1 MPKKGEN
8 IYKRKDGRWEGRFIK
23 YYTPEGKAKY
33 GYVYARTYTAA
44 KKLLLEKQIAHKN
57 SNPEITTQTIC
68 YNQVLNEW
76 MQHIHLQVKES
87 TYSRYFHLVRNHIK
101 PILGIYQLNKI
112 NSQLI
117 ESYVEQLLNNGR
129 LDGTGGL
136 SPKTVS
142 DIIAIIKSSMEYARY
157 HNYNITCDLSRLS
170 IKKNFHKIRVLSL
183 QEQSDLTAILE
194 YNTDFCKL
202 GVLLSL
208 YTGIRLGELCALR
221 WENIDAV
228 QCILKIRK
236 TLLRIQNTDTGE
248 NAAKTK
254 IIITEPKS
262 QYSIRDIP
270 LPAFLSEIL
279 SHYHQLSEAY
289 VLTGKAD
296 KYLEPR
302 TVQNRFK
309 SYIRDANL
317 PDANFHSLRHTFAT
331 RCVELG
337 FDVKSLS
344 EILGHASVNITLN
357 RYVHSSFGLK
367 KDNMEKL
374 SLIAKL

>member
-8 IYKRKDGRWEGRFIK
+8 IYKRKDGRWEGRYIK
-23 YYTPEGKAKY
+23 HHTPEGKAKY

-44 KKLLLEKQIAHKN
+44 KKLLLDKQIANENGSLESTGK
-57 SNPEITTQTIC
+57 TIC
-68 YNQVLNEW
+68 YDQVLNEW

-101 PILGIYQLNKI
+101 PELGSYQLNRI

-117 ESYVEQLLNNGR
+117 ERYVEQLLNNGR

-142 DIIAIIKSSMEYARY
+142 DITAIIKSSMEFARY
-157 HNYNITCDLSRLS
+157 HNYNISCDLSRLS

-183 QEQSDLTAILE
+183 QEQSDLTTILE
-194 YNTDFCKL
+194 QNTDFCKL
-202 GVLLSL
+202 GVLISL
-208 YTGIRLGELCALR
+208 YTGIRLGELCALC
-221 WENIDAV
+221 WENIDME
-228 QCILKIRK
+228 QNILKISK
-236 TLLRIQNTDTGE
+236 TLLRIQNTDTRVHT
-248 NAAKTK
+248 KTK

-262 QYSIRDIP
+262 QYSIREIP
-270 LPAFLSEIL
+270 LPAFLMKLL
-279 SHYHQLSEAY
+279 SHYHQTSDAY
-289 VLTGKAD
+289 VLTGQTD

-317 PDANFHSLRHTFAT
+317 SDANFHSLRHTFAT

-374 SLIAKL
+374 SMIAKL

>member
-8 IYKRKDGRWEGRFIK
+8 IYKRKDGRWEGRYIK
-23 YYTPEGKAKY
+23 YHTPEGKAKY

-44 KKLLLEKQIAHKN
+44 KKLLLEKQIAHENGSLESTSKN
-57 SNPEITTQTIC
+57 IC
-68 YNQVLNEW
+68 YDQVLNEW

-101 PILGIYQLNKI
+101 PELGNYQLNRI

-117 ESYVEQLLNNGR
+117 ERYVEQLLNNGR

-142 DIIAIIKSSMEYARY
+142 DITAIIKSTMEFARY
-157 HNYNITCDLSRLS
+157 HNYNTNCDLSRLS
-170 IKKNFHKIRVLSL
+170 IKKQFHKIRVLSL

-194 YNTDFCKL
+194 QNTDFCKL
-202 GVLLSL
+202 GVLISL
-208 YTGIRLGELCALR
+208 YTGIRLGELCALCWR
-221 WENIDAV
+221 NIDME
-228 QCILKIRK
+228 QNILKISK
-236 TLLRIQNTDTGE
+236 TLLRIQNTDIRE
-248 NAAKTK
+248 HAKTK

-262 QYSIRDIP
+262 QYSIREIP
-270 LPAFLSEIL
+270 LPAFLSKLL
-279 SHYHQLSEAY
+279 SRYHQSSDAY
-289 VLTGKAD
+289 VLTGQTD

-309 SYIRDANL
+309 SYIRSANL
-317 PDANFHSLRHTFAT
+317 SDANFHSLRHTFAT

-374 SLIAKL
+374 SMIAKL